1 MFGKLLLELGD
12 IATVKNPNTG
22 ITCETEFKVKVR
34 YVPTCIASCRAEA
47 ERNWVPRASSRER
60 ITP

>member
-34 YVPTCIASCRAEA
+34 YVPTCIASAEQ
-47 ERNWVPRASSRER
+47 RLKGTGYPGLLLGNV
-60 ITP
+60 